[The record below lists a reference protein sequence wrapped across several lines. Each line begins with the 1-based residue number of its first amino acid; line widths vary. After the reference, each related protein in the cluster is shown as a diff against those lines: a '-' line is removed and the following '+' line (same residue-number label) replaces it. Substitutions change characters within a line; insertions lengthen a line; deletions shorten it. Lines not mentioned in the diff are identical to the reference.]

1 MNDGILL
8 ADVIEAVT
16 SEKVRD
22 IKAKPRNSA
31 QMVDNINACLVFLSG
46 LGVSVEG
53 LSAKDIKDGNLKSIL
68 GLFFSLSRYKQ
79 QQKSQQHSGGG
90 NNTGGSSSR
99 NSSNVNEQGQMISK
113 LPSPYSKQS
122 NKCPTVTNPSTK
134 DSTTAG
140 KSKTQGTKSS
150 LNQQN
155 NNITQGSRN
164 NNASSGRE
172 TSSSRSTSP
181 SSTSGIPTPGGRA
194 LNVGRSHSL
203 SDRHG
208 HRIVNSTSTSSA
220 SSAASGTSKST
231 VTSGYQTAG
240 SSVSNYS
247 SKSVPANKNSMLDK
261 FKFFNSKDKAAAKG
275 SSGSSPKGS
284 SSKQTAS
291 KPVENDCSE
300 SRASTGSVN
309 RNASANE
316 TSMVHQASAGSPKQ
330 SSKSLK
336 KTLRGALT
344 SSKREGSPKPSKAA
358 DKDGMSKRSTPPPTA
373 GRIVQPTPA
382 AISQTAAKSGH
393 NKSSPTLSRRGSGT
407 SSIKTEKNEIKSG
420 QNSPNLS
427 KKTSKIAVAKTA
439 AVASTQSSVAAST
452 GLNSP
457 NTSVPMPVGMT
468 KANPIQTNSIQGTT
482 SKSVSKIKDE
492 KLRSSGSHRDLKSA
506 SSQYSSKTGPSTKS
520 SGTDSR
526 RNSGEMRASSKQTSD
541 SRLNNSISSSSQNE
555 TYTTGLNSRNYKAG
569 LGGDIGKSGTSGSK
583 YSSNSHD
590 RRAGSIN
597 NDQYSRISNSPNNEQ
612 QYSSTSQQRYANT
625 NGADQYNSV
634 RSNGGGSGHYG
645 SLRSGDKVQSPSG
658 SQYGSLKNSNERVQS
673 PGGSSLHYGSLKN
686 SNERVQSPGGS
697 SHYGSLKSS
706 DRLNSP
712 SGNSHYGSLKNGDR
726 TKSPSPSGNSA
737 HYGSLKN
744 GERIQSPSSSN
755 YGSLKSEKS
764 EKRSTSSNQKKQ
776 SPTKPERTSSI
787 PNNSNNAAK
796 STRSSSTSKSS
807 SSSTQ
812 KAPSKSKESS
822 SSSSSISSSNKD
834 SRNNQSSTSSSTD
847 STSQPSSSEKSVSST
862 ESVIYKPTS
871 CDEADPKSDT
881 NASKTDSTTTDTEV
895 GGAANKYRKNT
906 ASKNKEKME
915 TTFDAEGRTE
925 TVTVQDE
932 GSPEVMDI
940 KPMQP
945 ILRSSPYTGYLRSI
959 ASNKQYPG
967 PLSGGYGSTSRL
979 GYHRPMMPD
988 SSKYFSLKRT
998 GPNNCTSSMIEST
1011 DYGSDAESFDI
1022 SGYMS
1027 DGDILKSNHMTSDD
1041 FSGYMSEGGATL
1053 YARRMQQRFRE
1064 GMQAVQECMQKSAGL
1079 TDDDSFDDSSSISS
1093 GDISDTI
1100 GDISTDENLTSTSQ
1114 SACSDYHNPYGS
1126 LKRKDTNLSTKASYY
1141 GAKTAFIGNKNLNVP
1156 GSDYD
1161 YMAWRKYSA
1170 PEVGH
1175 NYVSLD
1181 YTSEP
1186 DTSTLHRWYKNDLKA
1201 GNYATTGSLRRNSNI
1216 EHSYTSSENLSRHH
1230 HAHQQQYD
1238 PHGHKPVKVDSE
1250 TNTDQSMIMMRKQN
1264 PRAGGIPPSTAM
1276 NFGFRR
1282 PISGASTGS
1291 MGSTKSGGGT
1301 NRGTMS
1307 GKPSDPNKSTSPYA
1321 KPLVNAGNAV
1331 DQGRGMISPSKTG
1344 LNTHSSPDDAYKSNT
1359 LGRRRPDN
1367 SIKDRLFGSRS
1378 NLNKAP
1384 AQSSGETMCMSTII
1398 SNPHATLNKKN
1409 GSQPMRQSP
1418 SGRSDYATV
1427 NMPYVN
1433 SYSSAEY
1440 VAHHGRPLSGITSS
1454 NCSPQRLKH
1463 GQMSL
1468 SETESMESIS
1478 SAGLNVQAQI
1488 QQARAHGLASR
1499 NILAQ
1504 NRESFTYGVDR
1515 SNSTR
1520 SSKSDRMYQSLSQSF
1535 DETVA
1540 RANSFSQIPGSD
1552 QQHTQPPVSPTGSV
1566 SSQSS
1571 SRFTYPMTAIGP
1583 NGSTHNLVRSSS
1595 QQSNLPYGM
1604 LCKSGSRD
1612 EDGLHSSQLS
1622 LASNSS
1628 SVYSTSEDK
1637 QANEVRKL
1645 RRELECAQEK
1655 VLTLTTQLSTNAHVV
1670 AAFEQSLSN
1679 MTSRL
1684 QTLTHTAEQKD
1695 SELSDLR
1702 STIDALR
1709 ATTGGMSRLDALMR
1723 TPTNSRKASTLS
1735 SPSALSS
1742 LDQPTLTRH
1751 LSSESMSS
1759 LNSMSSTCSMTSQ
1772 QSSATDVMDASKKAK
1787 AAKKGSWLRSSLGK
1801 AFSKKKKNK
1810 NGSMS
1815 DADIDSA
1822 SIASDMS
1829 MPNSPLLHGGHSTAP
1844 GTPIPHLKSSHS
1856 SSGLSE
1862 NPEDVR
1868 KLQRALEEKDA
1879 KLTDIRLE
1887 ALSSAHQLEHMK
1899 EAMMKMKNEMS
1910 ALKSD
1915 NQRLQ
1920 HMVSQSTP
1928 CSPESTLG
1936 RPTNTNSLERRLGLA
1951 ERLSN
1956 IDMLLND
1963 NDGDG
1968 RRINI
1973 SVYTGNHAD
1982 FTKIQGEKV
1991 EEILV
1996 GGLCINGK
2004 IKWDMLDGIVRR
2016 IFKDYCLR
2024 VDPTSCL
2031 GLNSESVFGYHI
2043 GEIVRTKDVKEVP
2056 ELLPCGYLVGENMHI
2071 KIVLKGTYQMSVD
2084 SLAFETL
2091 IPKSIIQRYISLLI
2105 EHRRII
2111 LCGPSGTGKSYLA
2124 QKLGEYLVHRSGKSL
2139 SNGAIATFN
2148 VDHKSSKELRQYLT
2162 NIADQCEN
2170 SSASEMPSV
2179 IILDNLHHV
2188 GSLGEVFNGFLSCKY
2203 QKCPYIIGTMN
2214 QATCATTNL
2223 QLHHNF
2229 RWVLCAN
2236 HMEPVKGFL
2245 GRFLRRKLIETEI
2258 RTAVRRVDLTKVA
2271 DWIPKVW
2278 QHLNKFLETHSSSD
2292 VTIGPRLFLSCP
2304 MDISGSQVWFTD
2316 LWNYSIVPYLLE
2328 AVREGIQMYGKRAP
2342 WEDPAE
2348 WVLEAYPWT
2357 MMENQESQDWPSLL
2371 RLRPED
2377 VGYDTQGMISGQG
2390 SKSAPPQQAEGDGDP
2405 LLNMLMRLQEAASYS
2420 SPQSNDSDNISVDS
2434 HSGAQDANAT
2444 AASPA
2449 STSPAPS
2456 TNATAHATANS
2467 GSIESTI

>member
-1282 PISGASTGS
+1282 PISGAS
-1291 MGSTKSGGGT
+1291 
-1301 NRGTMS
+1301 
-1307 GKPSDPNKSTSPYA
+1307 
-1321 KPLVNAGNAV
+1321 
-1331 DQGRGMISPSKTG
+1331 
-1344 LNTHSSPDDAYKSNT
+1344 
-1359 LGRRRPDN
+1359 
-1367 SIKDRLFGSRS
+1367 
-1378 NLNKAP
+1378 
-1384 AQSSGETMCMSTII
+1384 
-1398 SNPHATLNKKN
+1398 
-1409 GSQPMRQSP
+1409 
-1418 SGRSDYATV
+1418 
-1427 NMPYVN
+1427 
-1433 SYSSAEY
+1433 
-1440 VAHHGRPLSGITSS
+1440 
-1454 NCSPQRLKH
+1454 
-1463 GQMSL
+1463 
-1468 SETESMESIS
+1468 
-1478 SAGLNVQAQI
+1478 LNVQAQI

-2124 QKLGEYLVHRSGKSL
+2124 QKLGEYLVHRSVSGKSL